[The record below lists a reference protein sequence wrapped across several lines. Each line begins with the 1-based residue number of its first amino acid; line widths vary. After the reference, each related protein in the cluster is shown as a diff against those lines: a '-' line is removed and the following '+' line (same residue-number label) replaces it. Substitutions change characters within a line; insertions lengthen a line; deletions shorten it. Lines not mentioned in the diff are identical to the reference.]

1 MLVHFTVLDAFSFP
15 KYVCGTIYLDLCG
28 NKNYA
33 FLQLVTIETKK
44 NEGGKYKLDWEDST
58 EYEIMLVSIKQ
69 HSENRMFL
77 FKVIW

>member
-44 NEGGKYKLDWEDST
+44 NEGGKYKLD
-58 EYEIMLVSIKQ
+58 
-69 HSENRMFL
+69 
-77 FKVIW
+77 